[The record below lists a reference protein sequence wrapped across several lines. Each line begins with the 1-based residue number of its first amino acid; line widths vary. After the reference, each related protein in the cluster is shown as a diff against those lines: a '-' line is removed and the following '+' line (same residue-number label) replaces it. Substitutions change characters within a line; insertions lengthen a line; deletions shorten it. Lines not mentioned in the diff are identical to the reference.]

1 MPQRLSRLPQSGVV
15 GHQPRALD
23 EYGRDSGKSPC
34 RQLCRRHLQWWRP
47 DVPAGRI
54 YPTGTCHQGAE
65 PENICAIRLY
75 FEKLLHNPRQAQ
87 LLKYIDV
94 LVDGKFKK
102 ELRDEELY
110 FRGSRNQRLIDV
122 QTSLQKRRNRH
133 LPL

>member
-54 YPTGTCHQGAE
+54 HPTGTCHQGAE
-65 PENICAIRLY
+65 PEKHLVLY
-75 FEKLLHNPRQAQ
+75 
-87 LLKYIDV
+87 
-94 LVDGKFKK
+94 G
-102 ELRDEELY
+102 LY
-110 FRGSRNQRLIDV
+110 FRKTTAQPAPSPTAEV
-122 QTSLQKRRNRH
+122 HRRTGGRQIQERTEG
-133 LPL
+133 